1 VTAEAALRESEQL
14 SRLLVERAREY
25 AIVLLDTQGCIR
37 TWNSGARRLFAYLE
51 EEVTGKPHA
60 VIYTPEDQSAGI
72 PEAELESAT
81 VDGSI
86 SDDRWYVR
94 KDGVRLWA
102 SGVTQQLRDEEGVL
116 KGYFKVLRD
125 NTERKRMEETLRK
138 WNESLEERVRE
149 RTSALGEREREIR
162 ALGLQLAMAEANER
176 DRIALV
182 LHDDLQQR
190 LYSMQVIIAL
200 MRRSVEAREMDEVG
214 KLTTELGTRLSEA
227 VTSVSGLSS
236 DLSLHCAEAA
246 TLAEAVR
253 QLAERMQANHRLE
266 VDVTSATTIPE
277 PSLEVRTVLLQGVQ
291 ELLFNVVKHSGAS
304 RAAIDLA
311 QDGSALVVRVRD
323 QGDGFDPSAGS
334 RPRGLGLPRVQHQ
347 VSLMHGEVEIDST
360 AGEGTTI
367 TVRIPTSPEDP
378 LRRGLS
384 P

>member
-1 VTAEAALRESEQL
+1 M
-14 SRLLVERAREY
+14 
-25 AIVLLDTQGCIR
+25 
-37 TWNSGARRLFAYLE
+37 
-51 EEVTGKPHA
+51 H
-60 VIYTPEDQSAGI
+60 
-72 PEAELESAT
+72 
-81 VDGSI
+81 
-86 SDDRWYVR
+86 
-94 KDGVRLWA
+94 
-102 SGVTQQLRDEEGVL
+102 
-116 KGYFKVLRD
+116 
-125 NTERKRMEETLRK
+125 
-138 WNESLEERVRE
+138 
-149 RTSALGEREREIR
+149 
-162 ALGLQLAMAEANER
+162 
-176 DRIALV
+176 
-182 LHDDLQQR
+182 
-190 LYSMQVIIAL
+190 VIIAL

-214 KLTTELGTRLSEA
+214 KLTTELGTRLSET
-227 VTSVSGLSS
+227 VQSVSGLAS
-236 DLSLHCAEAA
+236 DLSLNCSEAA

-277 PSLEVRTVLLQGVQ
+277 PSLEVRTVLLQGLQ

-367 TVRIPTSPEDP
+367 TFRVPTSPEDP
-378 LRRGLS
+378 LRSGLS